1 MKDGHKMTAGLK
13 RKIIMSNSI
22 SVSFNDEPPGSIDPV
37 QVEDFISEVLKD
49 LKHKNWDI
57 SLLFCKDDFIQSLNK
72 QYRNIDSTT
81 DVLSFEQG
89 DEYFDEAGEKRFMAG
104 DIVISLDSL
113 LFNAEEFKVEINDEL
128 KRLIVHGILHLSGMD
143 HSDNSPEQEML
154 KFQEEFL
161 LKYKNTVIYRG

>member
-1 MKDGHKMTAGLK
+1 MRNSLK

-37 QVEDFISEVLKD
+37 RVENFISEVLNE
-49 LKHKNWDI
+49 LNLKNWDI
-57 SLLFCKDDFIQSLNK
+57 SLLFCDDAFIQNLNK
-72 QYRNIDSTT
+72 QYRDIDSPT

-89 DEYFDEAGEKRFMAG
+89 DEYFDEAGETRFMAG

-113 LFNAEEFKVEINDEL
+113 RFNAEEFNVEINEEL

-154 KFQEEFL
+154 KFQEEL
-161 LKYKNTVIYRG
+161 LMQYKNMEIYRV

>member
-1 MKDGHKMTAGLK
+1 MRNSLK

-37 QVEDFISEVLKD
+37 RVENFISEVLNE
-49 LKHKNWDI
+49 LNLKNWDI
-57 SLLFCKDDFIQSLNK
+57 SLLFCDDAFIQNLNK
-72 QYRNIDSTT
+72 QYRDIDSPT

-89 DEYFDEAGEKRFMAG
+89 DEYFDDAGETRFMAG

-113 LFNAEEFKVEINDEL
+113 RFNAEEFNVDINEEL
-128 KRLIVHGILHLSGMD
+128 KRLIVHGILHLNGMD

-154 KFQEEFL
+154 KFQEKL
-161 LKYKNTVIYRG
+161 LVQYKNIEIYRV

>member
-1 MKDGHKMTAGLK
+1 MINSLK

-37 QVEDFISEVLKD
+37 RVENFISEVLNE
-49 LKHKNWDI
+49 LNLKNWDI
-57 SLLFCKDDFIQSLNK
+57 SLLFCDDAFIQNLNK
-72 QYRNIDSTT
+72 QYRDIDSPT

-89 DEYFDEAGEKRFMAG
+89 DEYFDDAGETRFMAG

-113 LFNAEEFKVEINDEL
+113 RFNAEEFNVEINEEL
-128 KRLIVHGILHLSGMD
+128 KRLIVHGILHLNGMD

-154 KFQEEFL
+154 KFQEEL
-161 LKYKNTVIYRG
+161 LMQYKNIEIYRV

>member
-1 MKDGHKMTAGLK
+1 MRNSLK

-37 QVEDFISEVLKD
+37 RVENFISEVLNE
-49 LKHKNWDI
+49 LNLKNWDI
-57 SLLFCKDDFIQSLNK
+57 SLLFCDDAFIQNLNK
-72 QYRNIDSTT
+72 QYRDIDSPT

-89 DEYFDEAGEKRFMAG
+89 DEYFDEAGETRFMAG

-113 LFNAEEFKVEINDEL
+113 RSNAEEFNVDINEEL
-128 KRLIVHGILHLSGMD
+128 KRLIVHGILHLNGMD

-154 KFQEEFL
+154 KFQEEL
-161 LKYKNTVIYRG
+161 LVQYKNMEIYRV

>member
-1 MKDGHKMTAGLK
+1 
-13 RKIIMSNSI
+13 MSNSI

-37 QVEDFISEVLKD
+37 RVENFISEVLNE
-49 LKHKNWDI
+49 LNLKNWDI
-57 SLLFCKDDFIQSLNK
+57 SLLFCDDAFIQNLNK
-72 QYRNIDSTT
+72 QYRDIDSPT

-89 DEYFDEAGEKRFMAG
+89 DEYFDEAGETRFMAG

-113 LFNAEEFKVEINDEL
+113 RFNAEEFNVEINEEL

-154 KFQEEFL
+154 KFQEEL
-161 LKYKNTVIYRG
+161 LMQYKNMEIYRV

>member
-1 MKDGHKMTAGLK
+1 MRNSLK

-37 QVEDFISEVLKD
+37 RVENFISEVLNE
-49 LKHKNWDI
+49 LNLKNWDI
-57 SLLFCKDDFIQSLNK
+57 SLLFCDDAFIKNLNK
-72 QYRNIDSTT
+72 QYRDIDSPT

-89 DEYFDEAGEKRFMAG
+89 DEYFDDAGETRFMAG

-113 LFNAEEFKVEINDEL
+113 RFNAEEFNVEINEEL
-128 KRLIVHGILHLSGMD
+128 KRLIVHGILHLNGMD

-154 KFQEEFL
+154 KFQEEL
-161 LKYKNTVIYRG
+161 LMQYKNMEIYRV

>member
-1 MKDGHKMTAGLK
+1 MRNSLK

-37 QVEDFISEVLKD
+37 RVENFISEVLKD
-49 LKHKNWDI
+49 LNLKNWDI
-57 SLLFCKDDFIQSLNK
+57 SLLFCDDAFIQNLNK
-72 QYRNIDSTT
+72 QYRDIDSPT

-89 DEYFDEAGEKRFMAG
+89 DEYFDEAGETRFMAG

-113 LFNAEEFKVEINDEL
+113 RFNAEEFNVEINEEL
-128 KRLIVHGILHLSGMD
+128 KRLIVHGILHLNGMD

-154 KFQEEFL
+154 KFQEEL
-161 LKYKNTVIYRG
+161 LMQYKNMEIYRV

>member
-1 MKDGHKMTAGLK
+1 MRNSLK

-37 QVEDFISEVLKD
+37 RVENFISEVLKD
-49 LKHKNWDI
+49 LNLKNWDI
-57 SLLFCKDDFIQSLNK
+57 SLLFCDDAFIQNLNK
-72 QYRNIDSTT
+72 QYRDIDAPT

-89 DEYFDEAGEKRFMAG
+89 DEYFDEAGETRFMAG

-113 LFNAEEFKVEINDEL
+113 RFNAEEFNVEINEEL
-128 KRLIVHGILHLSGMD
+128 KRLIVHGILHLNGMD

-154 KFQEEFL
+154 KFQEEL
-161 LKYKNTVIYRG
+161 LMQYKNMEIYRV

>member
-1 MKDGHKMTAGLK
+1 MRNSLK

-37 QVEDFISEVLKD
+37 RVENFISEVLND
-49 LKHKNWDI
+49 LNLKNWDI
-57 SLLFCKDDFIQSLNK
+57 SLLFCDDAFIQNLNK
-72 QYRNIDSTT
+72 QYRDIDSPT

-89 DEYFDEAGEKRFMAG
+89 DEYFDEAGETRFMAG

-113 LFNAEEFKVEINDEL
+113 RFNAEEFNVDINEEL
-128 KRLIVHGILHLSGMD
+128 KRLIVHGILHLNGMD

-154 KFQEEFL
+154 KFQEEL
-161 LKYKNTVIYRG
+161 LMQYKNMEIYRV

>member
-1 MKDGHKMTAGLK
+1 MRNSLK

-37 QVEDFISEVLKD
+37 RVENFISEVLKD
-49 LKHKNWDI
+49 LNLKNWDI
-57 SLLFCKDDFIQSLNK
+57 SLLFCDDAFIQNLNK
-72 QYRNIDSTT
+72 QYRDIDSPT

-89 DEYFDEAGEKRFMAG
+89 DEYFDEAGETRFMAG

-113 LFNAEEFKVEINDEL
+113 RFNAEEFNVEINEEL
-128 KRLIVHGILHLSGMD
+128 KRLIVHGILHLNGMD

-154 KFQEEFL
+154 KFQEEL
-161 LKYKNTVIYRG
+161 LMQYKNIEIYRV

>member
-1 MKDGHKMTAGLK
+1 MMNSLK

-37 QVEDFISEVLKD
+37 RVENFISEVLND
-49 LKHKNWDI
+49 LNLKNWDI
-57 SLLFCKDDFIQSLNK
+57 SLLFCDDAFIQNLNK
-72 QYRNIDSTT
+72 QYRDIDSPT

-89 DEYFDEAGEKRFMAG
+89 DEYFDDAGETRFMAG

-113 LFNAEEFKVEINDEL
+113 RFNAEEFNVEINEEL
-128 KRLIVHGILHLSGMD
+128 KRLIVHGILHLNGMD

-154 KFQEEFL
+154 KFQEEL
-161 LKYKNTVIYRG
+161 LMQYKNMKIYRV

>member
-1 MKDGHKMTAGLK
+1 MRNSLK

-37 QVEDFISEVLKD
+37 RVENFISEVLND
-49 LKHKNWDI
+49 LNLKNWDI
-57 SLLFCKDDFIQSLNK
+57 SLLFCDDAFIQNLNK
-72 QYRNIDSTT
+72 QYRDIDSPT

-89 DEYFDEAGEKRFMAG
+89 DEYFDEAGETRFMAG

-113 LFNAEEFKVEINDEL
+113 RFNAEDFNVEINEEL
-128 KRLIVHGILHLSGMD
+128 KRLIVHGILHLNGMD

-154 KFQEEFL
+154 KFQEEL
-161 LKYKNTVIYRG
+161 LMQYKNMEIYRV

>member
-1 MKDGHKMTAGLK
+1 MRNSLK

-37 QVEDFISEVLKD
+37 RVENFISEVLNE
-49 LKHKNWDI
+49 LNLKNWDI
-57 SLLFCKDDFIQSLNK
+57 SLLFCDDAFIQNLNK
-72 QYRNIDSTT
+72 QYRDIDSPT

-89 DEYFDEAGEKRFMAG
+89 DEYFDDAGETRFMAG

-113 LFNAEEFKVEINDEL
+113 RFKAEEFNVEINEEL
-128 KRLIVHGILHLSGMD
+128 KRLIVHGILHLNGMD

-154 KFQEEFL
+154 KFQEEL
-161 LKYKNTVIYRG
+161 LMQYKNMEIYRV

>member
-1 MKDGHKMTAGLK
+1 MRNSLK

-37 QVEDFISEVLKD
+37 RVENFISEVLNE
-49 LKHKNWDI
+49 LNLKNWDI
-57 SLLFCKDDFIQSLNK
+57 SLLFCDDAFIQNLNK
-72 QYRNIDSTT
+72 QYRDIDSPT

-89 DEYFDEAGEKRFMAG
+89 DEYFDDAGETRFMAG

-113 LFNAEEFKVEINDEL
+113 RFNAEEFNVEINEEL
-128 KRLIVHGILHLSGMD
+128 KRLIVHGILHLNGMD

-154 KFQEEFL
+154 KFQEKL
-161 LKYKNTVIYRG
+161 LVQYKNIEIYRV

>member
-1 MKDGHKMTAGLK
+1 MRNSLK

-37 QVEDFISEVLKD
+37 RVENFISEVLNE
-49 LKHKNWDI
+49 LNLKNWDI
-57 SLLFCKDDFIQSLNK
+57 SLLFCDDAFIKNLNK
-72 QYRNIDSTT
+72 QYRDIDSPT

-89 DEYFDEAGEKRFMAG
+89 DEYFDDAGETRFMAG

-113 LFNAEEFKVEINDEL
+113 YFNAEEFNVEINEEL
-128 KRLIVHGILHLSGMD
+128 KRLIVHGILHLNGMD

-154 KFQEEFL
+154 KFQEEL
-161 LKYKNTVIYRG
+161 LMKYKNMEIYRV